1 MIHNTNQTQISLKN
15 DSVVELIKELSK
27 LGVFRDK
34 KKKKPKRQV
43 SLDSLDSKQPSDMVG
58 YVKTIGSSGLPFRVR
73 PELQQITQG
82 MTQQQIEDIQQRN
95 IAMIETLRG
104 EVEQQRLEDISTLG
118 TVINPL
124 FERFRGAQEPGAGQA
139 PDPFK
144 RSEPQIGAVDIEEG
158 GFTETLNEGG
168 PQAVSEQPEG
178 IFAEVEEEQQ
188 NIPIPPRLPPREPIK
203 EGGASTKLQP
213 NVKNEIADYWGIP
226 PLDVN
231 NKKVGYLR
239 GYITRI
245 NTALGEDYST
255 DGDKGVLLKTI
266 REGLRVA
273 YDRIPK

>member
-34 KKKKPKRQV
+34 KKKKKPKRQV
-43 SLDSLDSKQPSDMVG
+43 SLGSDFKQPSDMVG
-58 YVKTIGSSGLPFRVR
+58 YVKTIGNTGLPFR
-73 PELQQITQG
+73 PELQQITPG

-95 IAMIETLRG
+95 FAMIENLRG

-124 FERFRGAQEPGAGQA
+124 FERFRGAQEPGAGQF

-144 RSEPQIGAVDIEEG
+144 RSEPQIGDADIEEG
-158 GFTETLNEGG
+158 LFTQTLNEGA
-168 PQAVSEQPEG
+168 PKVVSQQPEG
-178 IFAEVEEEQQ
+178 IFAEVDEEQQ
-188 NIPIPPRLPPREPIK
+188 DIPIPRFLPREPIK
-203 EGGASTKLQP
+203 EVGASTKLQS

-245 NTALGEDYST
+245 NTALGEDYSI

-266 REGLRVA
+266 RKALLVA
-273 YDRIPK
+273 YDRIPKKL